1 MDTSTLGVWS
11 GKIVVVDPF
20 APPEPWWE
28 EPAEVV
34 EAWDA
39 MERYYEDHPEAL
51 ADEESFHDY
60 RSREEQ
66 VTLL

>member
-39 MERYYEDHPEAL
+39 MERYYEDHLEAL
-51 ADEESFHDY
+51 EAQRLQAAQDAAA
-60 RSREEQ
+60 
-66 VTLL
+66 